1 MTTHLT
7 LLVFDPI
14 EISLKIFS
22 ISLTVLLDSVGIAFF
37 NASAADANLKTVAAL
52 NQEKDTLAG

>member
-1 MTTHLT
+1 LT